1 MATFGTVSTT
11 QQHNPNKSF
20 EVVSPPTDGI
30 SSLSFSSKA
39 NYLVA
44 SSWDNQVRCWEIQP
58 NGSSVPK
65 AAISHDQPVLCT
77 AWKDDGSTVFS
88 AGCDKQAKMWPIL
101 SGGQPVQVGM
111 HDAPIK
117 DIAWVPEMN
126 LLVTGSFDKTIK

>member
-44 SSWDNQVRCWEIQP
+44 SSWDNQVLLAVI
-58 NGSSVPK
+58 NSNS
-65 AAISHDQPVLCT
+65 
-77 AWKDDGSTVFS
+77 WKIIYLFINLFW
-88 AGCDKQAKMWPIL
+88 GCNYGHFACCIL
-101 SGGQPVQVGM
+101 YM
-111 HDAPIK
+111 D
-117 DIAWVPEMN
+117 M
-126 LLVTGSFDKTIK
+126 